1 MAAARLELNLN
12 SLTNLVVHEVE
23 PNEGYARRDVNL
35 AATLNNVAIPMGTLV
50 FRTIASGQLDQDAT
64 YTPVGATNDNALVAT
79 NEFAVVFGDRYAAKD
94 SFNTIADGTTATPA
108 VAFVRGEVQLKED
121 TVSEANALANRGTGD
136 ANQIAR
142 MVKVKALLEKQG
154 IILLKSD
161 AVDTSPLP

>member
-23 PNEGYARRDVNL
+23 PNEGYARRDINL
-35 AATLNNVAIPMGTLV
+35 AGSLNNVAIPMGTLV
-50 FRTIASGQLDQDAT
+50 YRTIASGQLDQDAP
-64 YTPVGATNDNALVAT
+64 YSPVGPTNDNALVVT
-79 NEFAVVFGDRYAAKD
+79 NEFAVVFGDRYSAKD
-94 SFNTIADGTTATPA
+94 SFNTIADAVTATPA

-121 TVSEANALANRGTGD
+121 TVSEANALTNRGTDD

-142 MVKVKALLEKQG
+142 MVKVRALLEKQG

-161 AVDTSPLP
+161 AVDTSPL